1 MSDVLEKGQCGHFC
15 EACARRDDK
24 IAELETKLNEFY
36 NIVNESVGVAGFH
49 LNGEIATWEYLGLA
63 PPQDQQP

>member
-24 IAELETKLNEFY
+24 IAKLEAWQEFVRC
-36 NIVNESVGVAGFH
+36 NSKDVAYYADKYVQ
-49 LNGEIATWEYLGLA
+49 ER
-63 PPQDQQP
+63 QQ